1 MLFSLLKKNI
11 INKSHFCV
19 IEIEVPSEQ
28 NFGCP
33 FEHTSLTS
41 TCTCRKGELVHS
53 LKVIKITFLHV
64 FFISSVFCSDIDLLL
79 T

>member
-1 MLFSLLKKNI
+1 MVMLFSLLKKSI

-19 IEIEVPSEQ
+19 KEIEVPSEQ

-33 FEHTSLTS
+33 SLTS

-64 FFISSVFCSDIDLLL
+64 FLFLLYFVQI
-79 T
+79 